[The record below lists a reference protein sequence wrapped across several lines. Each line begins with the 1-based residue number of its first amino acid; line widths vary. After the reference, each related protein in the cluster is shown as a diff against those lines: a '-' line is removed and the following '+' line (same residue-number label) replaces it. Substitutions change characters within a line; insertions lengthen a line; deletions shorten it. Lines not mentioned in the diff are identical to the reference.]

1 MDINTTGT
9 LKRKY
14 GNVSSIR
21 QHYVVMNLMS
31 LAEEKP
37 LPDSIALQLGLHYF
51 SEFKTTADDLI
62 KGQNTPN
69 KEQKQRRALLS
80 LRRAILCFHA
90 RYPMLSERCYRQGAL
105 FMDQISNGDKSLLQ
119 LRNLFSMLI
128 YQTRCNTDASSS
140 NTDLTQ

>member
-1 MDINTTGT
+1 
-9 LKRKY
+9 
-14 GNVSSIR
+14 
-21 QHYVVMNLMS
+21 MS
-31 LAEEKP
+31 LAEEKT
-37 LPDSIALQLGLHYF
+37 LLDSLALQLGLHYF

-62 KGQNTPN
+62 KGQNTLN
-69 KEQKQRRALLS
+69 KEQKQRKALLS

-90 RYPMLSERCYRQGAL
+90 RYPMLSERCYREGAL

-140 NTDLTQ
+140 NADLTQ